1 MFPLCPEA
9 NLFLSYVGSTSVNAS
24 LTVFLLFSF
33 GWIESSLRIP
43 ELCLILCKIYVI
55 QFLIRLGIREISYL
69 LVIVFQVMT
78 VIVTK

>member
-1 MFPLCPEA
+1 MCTEA
-9 NLFLSYVGSTSVNAS
+9 SLFLSYVGSTSANAS

-33 GWIESSLRIP
+33 GWIKSSLRIP

-55 QFLIRLGIREISYL
+55 QFLIRLGISEISYL